1 MALSDTAIRSIK
13 PGSKPQ
19 KLSDGGGLH
28 LFVPST
34 GSRLWRLQYRFD
46 GKQKTLALGSYP
58 EITLRVARERRDA
71 AKSLLSEGVDPSA
84 QRKIDK
90 LTSKVARENTFEIIA
105 DELIARK
112 RREGKAEGTIEKSVW
127 YLSLARPL
135 LGSRPISELAEKGAP
150 EILEALRRIEAR
162 GRLETAKRCRAA
174 IGEVFR
180 FAIATARANADPTQ
194 ALRGA
199 IALPVV
205 KHRVAIIDPKK
216 FGFLLRDIDGYD
228 ASPVTRAALQLM
240 ALLFPRPGE
249 LRAAEWHEMDLNL
262 GVWEIPEGRMKMR
275 RPHRVPMSRQAV
287 SVLKG
292 LKPVTGHHNHVFASS
307 VASSGY
313 LSEAAMNQALRR
325 MGYSNSIMTPHG
337 FRASASTLINGQ
349 GNWSTD
355 AIERSLAHQEINSV
369 RRAYNRGDRWSERVA
384 MMQWWGDEL
393 DRLKSGA

>member
-1 MALSDTAIRSIK
+1 MALTDTAIRSIK
-13 PGSKPQ
+13 AGPKPQ

-58 EITLRVARERRDA
+58 DITLKLARERRDA

-84 QRKIDK
+84 QRKIDR
-90 LTSKVARENTFEIIA
+90 LSSKVARENTFDIIA
-105 DELIARK
+105 EELIARK
-112 RREGKAEGTIEKSVW
+112 RREGKAEGTVEKSVW
-127 YLSLARPL
+127 YLSLVRPL

-205 KHRVAIIDPKK
+205 THRAAITDPKQY
-216 FGFLLRDIDGYD
+216 GCLLRDIDGYE

-240 ALLFPRPGE
+240 ALIFPRPGE
-249 LRAAEWHEMDLNL
+249 LRAARWHEIDMKL
-262 GVWEIPEGRMKMR
+262 GIWEIPEGRMKMR
-275 RPHRVPMSRQAV
+275 RPHRIPLSRQAV
-287 SVLKG
+287 SVLSG
-292 LKPVTGHHNHVFASS
+292 LQMVTGHHDHVFASS

-325 MGYSNSIMTPHG
+325 MGYSKTTMTPHG
-337 FRASASTLINGQ
+337 FRASASTLINAQ
-349 GNWSTD
+349 GRWSTD
-355 AIERSLAHQEINSV
+355 AIERSLAHQEANSI
-369 RRAYNRGDRWSERVA
+369 RRAYNRDDRWSERVA
-384 MMQWWGDEL
+384 MMQWWADEL
-393 DRLKSGA
+393 DLLKSGA